1 MEEDYTNIP
10 ENPEENITGQQ
21 DGNRNARAW
30 ELLDEAMFTSSL
42 IKKKEREKG
51 EVKTDHIY
59 PATKEETER
68 METLLQQAMDAADD
82 PNEPEFRE
90 KYDMLNEIVQWSKG
104 RYRTWSWVLIGGVA
118 LFIVFLFY
126 LRGQK
131 NDEMEQRKA
140 NLAQVEKWT
149 PCDTTITFET
159 CANPGKINYNEYIQT
174 ANKWK
179 GYKLED
185 YKNRILS
192 CEKSIADYQTKIDT
206 CTDKD
211 RKKSYQKAQ
220 ERSRESMEKS
230 KARFDELA
238 PMKFKDV
245 QKAAVKDMKSSVSSS
260 RAGSTRLL
268 IFVIL
273 CGLLI
278 GLYIWT
284 GKPYGYELT
293 RTRTRDKI
301 LSWVRKVGFG
311 IAGALFGAGLA
322 AKLFADDY
330 IVKTTYSDGSTSTHR
345 ESDMGGTAINMIIK
359 FGLMAVGVIIFV
371 FISGL
376 IMFIETWGGVKNK
389 IAEYKAQ
396 KAVAAPAAETAQ
408 ADAAE

>member
-1 MEEDYTNIP
+1 
-10 ENPEENITGQQ
+10 
-21 DGNRNARAW
+21 
-30 ELLDEAMFTSSL
+30 
-42 IKKKEREKG
+42 
-51 EVKTDHIY
+51 
-59 PATKEETER
+59 
-68 METLLQQAMDAADD
+68 
-82 PNEPEFRE
+82 
-90 KYDMLNEIVQWSKG
+90 
-104 RYRTWSWVLIGGVA
+104 
-118 LFIVFLFY
+118 
-126 LRGQK
+126 
-131 NDEMEQRKA
+131 
-140 NLAQVEKWT
+140 
-149 PCDTTITFET
+149 
-159 CANPGKINYNEYIQT
+159 
-174 ANKWK
+174 
-179 GYKLED
+179 
-185 YKNRILS
+185 
-192 CEKSIADYQTKIDT
+192 
-206 CTDKD
+206 
-211 RKKSYQKAQ
+211 
-220 ERSRESMEKS
+220 MEKT

-345 ESDMGGTAINMIIK
+345 ESDIGGTAINMIIK